1 MSKKLKFR
9 GHETFFIRKGW
20 LHKGIKNV
28 KSDPA
33 LFVNKEQLPTDI
45 LGLGNNM
52 VKSLRYWL
60 QAVGLTTEP
69 KTGKRF
75 QTITD
80 LGLLMY
86 KHDPYF
92 EELGTLW
99 LLHYNLAQKSEDATS
114 WYFFFNEFQMQ
125 EFKKED
131 FCLALKKYT
140 GIHSESE
147 IADSSFES
155 DFDCLMNTYI
165 SRAKSS
171 PEKVHPE
178 NNIDCPLGELNLV
191 DIKDKKEKIYTKVIP
206 PKASIH
212 PLIALAVIVDNANGT
227 EIKIQSLLK
236 DKTNI
241 GKLFNLDMISL
252 LELLNKVERLGHIS
266 VVRTAGL
273 DIVRVKTE
281 WTFLDCV
288 EHYYKAINSVGGE

>member
-1 MSKKLKFR
+1 MSIKLKFR

-28 KSDPA
+28 QADPA
-33 LFVNKEQLPTDI
+33 LFVNKVSLPTDV

-60 QAVGLTTEP
+60 QVVGLTNES

-75 QTITD
+75 QTVTD
-80 LGLLMY
+80 LGALMY
-86 KHDPYF
+86 HHDPYF

-99 LLHYNLAQKSEDATS
+99 LLHYNLARNIEDATS

-125 EFKKED
+125 EFRKED
-131 FCLALKKYT
+131 FCLALKKYA
-140 GIHSESE
+140 GIHSKTE

-165 SRAKSS
+165 SRAKSN

-206 PKASIH
+206 PKANIH
-212 PLIALAVIVDNANGT
+212 PFIALAVIVDCAQGQ

-236 DKTNI
+236 DKNSI
-241 GKLFNLDMISL
+241 GKIFNLDMISL
-252 LELLNKVERLGHIS
+252 LELLNKIERIGYIS
-266 VVRTAGL
+266 VIRTAGL
-273 DIVRVKTE
+273 DVVRIKTK
-281 WTFLDCV
+281 WSFLECV
-288 EHYYKAINSVGGE
+288 EQYYKAINNVGGE

>member
-1 MSKKLKFR
+1 MSKKMKFR
-9 GHETFFIRKGW
+9 GHESFFIRKGW

-28 KSDPA
+28 LLDPA

-60 QAVGLTTEP
+60 QVVGLTTEP
-69 KTGKRF
+69 KTGKRL
-75 QTITD
+75 QTVTD
-80 LGLLMY
+80 LGSLMY

-92 EELGTLW
+92 EEAGTLW
-99 LLHYNLAQKSEDATS
+99 LLHYNLARKIEDATS

-131 FCLALKKYT
+131 FCLALKKYAS
-140 GIHSESE
+140 INSESE

-165 SRAKSS
+165 SRAKSN

-191 DIKDKKEKIYTKVIP
+191 DIKDKKDKIYTKVIP
-206 PKASIH
+206 PKSSIH
-212 PLIALAVIVDNANGT
+212 PLIALAVIVDNANNQ

-236 DKTNI
+236 DKNNI

-252 LELLNKVERLGHIS
+252 LELLNKIERLGHIS

-273 DIVRVKTE
+273 DVVRVKTE

-288 EHYYKAINSVGGE
+288 EHYYKAINIVGGE